1 MNSTA
6 EKEASRSTALGGNS
20 ETPEKRETRGKTGE
34 RNSPWVFSGLAG
46 SIFATLCCIGIAPL
60 VTLVMAVG
68 LGFIIAL
75 TILLPLLLFFL
86 AVGAYGLWRS
96 HRRHGRPFPLI
107 LHTTSGLAILVLLFS
122 RLHGT
127 LVWVGLAGILGAA
140 IWNIR
145 LEHTYWHREPEV
157 EFPRST

>member
-1 MNSTA
+1 MNETA
-6 EKEASRSTALGGNS
+6 EKEAGRSAAPG
-20 ETPEKRETRGKTGE
+20 EKGEKTGK

-46 SIFATLCCIGIAPL
+46 SVFATLCCIGIAPL

-86 AVGAYGLWRS
+86 AVGAFGLWRS
-96 HRRHGRPFPLI
+96 QRRHRKPFPLI
-107 LHTTSGLAILVLLFS
+107 LHATSGLLILGLLFS
-122 RLHGT
+122 RLHGP
-127 LVWVGLAGILGAA
+127 LVWVGLAGILAAA

-145 LEHTYWHREPEV
+145 LENVYWNRTPEV
-157 EFPRST
+157 EFPRSG